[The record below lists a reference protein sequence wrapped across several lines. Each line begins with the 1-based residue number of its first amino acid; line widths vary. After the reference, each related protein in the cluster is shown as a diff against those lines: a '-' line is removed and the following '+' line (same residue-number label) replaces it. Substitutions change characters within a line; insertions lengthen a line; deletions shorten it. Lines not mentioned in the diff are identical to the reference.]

1 MVRGVSPDAELQ
13 LSEGEVSAPERDR
26 LGFLMTLIRSAHEL
40 LESCRN
46 NEEAKKNVLK
56 RLRGTLRE
64 AIIVFW
70 EAPKLTKYSPNRTYS
85 VAARKFIK
93 AGRADKRR
101 HLRFDHAIPLRMV
114 VDELLDAHHNPRKI
128 KSILQRVEARLL
140 TVEEDKALNRVHRNT
155 MPDGWDWKTGVT
167 DARYVA
173 ARIDFEGVR
182 RVPRR

>member
-1 MVRGVSPDAELQ
+1 MVRTCLVVDDSRVVRKIARRILEAHGYAVSEADDGQQALDACRAQMPDC
-13 LSEGEVSAPERDR
+13 V
-26 LGFLMTLIRSAHEL
+26 L
-40 LESCRN
+40 LDWN
-46 NEEAKKNVLK
+46 MPVMNGLDVLK
-56 RLRGTLRE
+56 RLRGILRE

-140 TVEEDKALNRVHRNT
+140 RGANIR
-155 MPDGWDWKTGVT
+155 
-167 DARYVA
+167 
-173 ARIDFEGVR
+173 
-182 RVPRR
+182 PRDNLH